1 MRKNASGG
9 LLRVFLTSSAVK
21 MEKGGTGVLC
31 IIKPVSPEAEK
42 RQSDLMPDDKS
53 LREAFEN
60 SCEPSLIT
68 DGNGRVIG
76 MNSAFSAEFGW
87 SNHTLQGKNVS
98 HCLIPG
104 SILPE
109 AGYITAMATAGRTL
123 RLETTRKHA
132 DGGESMISLI
142 TKPAPGGNV
151 YRVFRT
157 TDSMALT
164 EAALLKKNRFRGCP
178 GTSRGMLF
186 QCRTDRNRTMEFI
199 APGTASFTGHS
210 EEDILGGKT
219 HYGSTIHELDRELVL
234 KSIQDSL
241 KNGND
246 YSITY
251 RVRRD
256 SGRILWVMEQGRASG
271 RERTAWISAKAAL
284 WTLPE
289 PWKRRS
295 RKAAPGKG

>member
-1 MRKNASGG
+1 MKESGPRPRNTSELPYLETLWDVSTGALVLCDSRRTILSVNRRFTDLFGFTGEECSGADIDSLITPAPCIAESDSLSACRPVVAHGGHRGEENASGG
-9 LLRVFLTSSAVK
+9 LRQGFLTSSAVK
-21 MEKGGTGVLC
+21 MEKGHRVLC

-151 YRVFRT
+151 YRV
-157 TDSMALT
+157 
-164 EAALLKKNRFRGCP
+164 
-178 GTSRGMLF
+178 
-186 QCRTDRNRTMEFI
+186 
-199 APGTASFTGHS
+199 
-210 EEDILGGKT
+210 
-219 HYGSTIHELDRELVL
+219 
-234 KSIQDSL
+234 
-241 KNGND
+241 
-246 YSITY
+246 
-251 RVRRD
+251 
-256 SGRILWVMEQGRASG
+256 SGPPI
-271 RERTAWISAKAAL
+271 
-284 WTLPE
+284 
-289 PWKRRS
+289 PWLSPKQ
-295 RKAAPGKG
+295 PF

>member
-1 MRKNASGG
+1 
-9 LLRVFLTSSAVK
+9 
-21 MEKGGTGVLC
+21 
-31 IIKPVSPEAEK
+31 
-42 RQSDLMPDDKS
+42 
-53 LREAFEN
+53 
-60 SCEPSLIT
+60 
-68 DGNGRVIG
+68 
-76 MNSAFSAEFGW
+76 
-87 SNHTLQGKNVS
+87 
-98 HCLIPG
+98 
-104 SILPE
+104 
-109 AGYITAMATAGRTL
+109 
-123 RLETTRKHA
+123 
-132 DGGESMISLI
+132 MISLI

-271 RERTAWISAKAAL
+271 RERTAWIL
-284 WTLPE
+284 
-289 PWKRRS
+289 RRL
-295 RKAAPGKG
+295 RCGHYRNHGKGGAGKQRQGKDRKPPLRGRRPSEKPFRRGDIQNMRPGRFVNTGRRVQLHFPEGRRQDENSGIRRP